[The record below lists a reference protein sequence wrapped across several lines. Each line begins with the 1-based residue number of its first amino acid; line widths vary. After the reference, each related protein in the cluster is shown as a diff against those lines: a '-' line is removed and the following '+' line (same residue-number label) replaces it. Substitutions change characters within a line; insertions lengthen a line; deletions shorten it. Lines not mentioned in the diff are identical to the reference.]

1 MKREKSGETR
11 VLLFTLFGFFALL
24 FCFCF
29 HYLSKKGI
37 FQSKFSNFHKFFVN
51 IVLFS
56 LFCVV
61 TKQAR
66 SRTAEQIFFVVFFSG
81 HHKINNVL
89 FFLSLS
95 SM

>member
-1 MKREKSGETR
+1 LGF
-11 VLLFTLFGFFALL
+11 LLCCFVFVFFI
-24 FCFCF
+24 CQ
-29 HYLSKKGI
+29 KKGI